1 MRRKIKT
8 LYVRNIER
16 GIEESDESVEA
27 KTVRYLQGKD
37 VKIVNAKVVKN
48 WWNQYIVG
56 CKIGVYIEDVERV
69 KSDLFWPDGVVCREW
84 ARKAVAQ
91 INPNDGEQS

>member
-1 MRRKIKT
+1 M
-8 LYVRNIER
+8 
-16 GIEESDESVEA
+16 EESDDSVEA
-27 KTVRYLQGKD
+27 KTVRYLQSRD

-69 KSDLFWPDGVVCREW
+69 KSELFWPDGVVCREW
-84 ARKAVAQ
+84 AKKSGTPN
-91 INPNDGEQS
+91 NPNHGEQS